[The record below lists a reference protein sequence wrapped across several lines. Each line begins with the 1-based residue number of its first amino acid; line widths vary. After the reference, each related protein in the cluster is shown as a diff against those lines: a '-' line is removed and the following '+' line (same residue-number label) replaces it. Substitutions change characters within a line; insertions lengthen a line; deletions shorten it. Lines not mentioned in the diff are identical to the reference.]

1 MLWTLIQ
8 QKDIK
13 ALKSVQLL
21 KMAIK
26 HNKNIKKGKES
37 KEEKI
42 IVISVGGS
50 LIVPEE
56 IDVSWINDFKLMI
69 EKYILKGYRF
79 ILISGGGKTARK
91 YQNAAKQISELTG
104 DDLDWLG
111 IHSTRLNAHLI
122 RTIFRKLAHP
132 QIIKDPTQKINFKEK
147 VLVAAGWKPGF
158 STDLDAVFLAK
169 NFKVKKVI
177 NLSNIDY
184 AYDKDPHK
192 FNDAILIKEIDWK
205 GFRKIVGNKWD
216 PGLNAPFDPIAS
228 REAEKLKLEVSIMN
242 GKNIKNIEDYLDNK
256 PFIGTVIKN

>member
-1 MLWTLIQ
+1 MAKNNK
-8 QKDIK
+8 QKDK
-13 ALKSVQLL
+13 
-21 KMAIK
+21 
-26 HNKNIKKGKES
+26 
-37 KEEKI
+37 KI

-56 IDVSWINDFKLMI
+56 IDTNWIKEFKAMI
-69 EKYILKGYRF
+69 EKYISKGFRF

-91 YQNAAKQISELTG
+91 YQNAAKEISGLTS

-122 RTIFRKLAHP
+122 RTIFRQLAHP
-132 QIIKDPTQKINFKEK
+132 QIVKNPTEKIEFKEK

-184 AYDKDPHK
+184 VYDKDPRK
-192 FNDAILIKEIDWK
+192 FSDAKVIKEISWE
-205 GFRKIVGNKWD
+205 GFRKLVGNKWD

-228 REAEKLKLEVSIMN
+228 KEAEKLGLEVAIMN
-242 GKNIKNIEDYLDNK
+242 GKNLENIEDYLENK
-256 PFIGTVIKN
+256 QFIGTIIK

>member
-1 MLWTLIQ
+1 MTFKIE
-8 QKDIK
+8 
-13 ALKSVQLL
+13 
-21 KMAIK
+21 KMAKIK
-26 HNKNIKKGKES
+26 DN
-37 KEEKI
+37 I

-56 IDVSWINDFKLMI
+56 IDTSWIKNFKTLI
-69 EKYILKGYRF
+69 EKYVSKGYRF

-91 YQNAAKQISELTG
+91 YQNAAKDVTELTSE
-104 DDLDWLG
+104 DLDWIG

-132 QIIKDPTQKINFKEK
+132 KIIKDPTKKINFKEK

-169 NFKVKKVI
+169 NFKVSKVI

-184 AYDKDPHK
+184 AYTKDPRK
-192 FNDAILIKEIDWK
+192 FSDAELIKEISWK
-205 GFRKIVGNKWD
+205 DFRKIVGNKWD

-228 REAEKLKLEVSIMN
+228 REAEKLKLEVAIMN
-242 GKNIKNIEDYLDNK
+242 GKNMSNIEQYLENK
-256 PFIGTVIKN
+256 PFIGTVIK